1 MQPTPPQQSA
11 PSGNL
16 LVFFLLVLLIMLSY
30 SQFQA
35 WMYPNNNKRP
45 DPGPEDVKVAKDRQN
60 YQLPELPKPTASTD
74 LITLGDENST
84 LRVVLDP
91 LGGGV
96 RRVTLNRFKASDV
109 DGRPTDQPL
118 DLVPPEANTHE
129 PSNLLFHCEPGTDR
143 PVDVLGNTRWKATVD
158 EPGRKVTFT
167 ATASGLRF
175 TKTYTLEPGEYHVGL
190 EVKIERPAEEKTAA
204 RVRYQLTGAKG
215 LPVEGKWFTNKFRNA
230 IIGLEDEYG
239 TPTRDFQDLMHISLW
254 GNGTEIRHTPT
265 NFLRYA
271 ATETQYFAHAIVVD
285 ENQDRTFLASA
296 RPTLERAV
304 FHGRLVAKPQGNF
317 DRFQVVSNDGK
328 TTHTFFVRNEEER
341 ERFREEF
348 DKPGPVAVVYR
359 FLGYDPELK
368 AAPRLALDVRV
379 GEEAQGTHALW
390 EDDILL
396 RVTSKPVD
404 LEPGAS
410 LKHRYLLY
418 NGPVKPKLLAYL
430 RGEDKVDPALVS
442 LYVDKLHLYTLTDY
456 QSPGFFGNIFYY
468 TGITWLVITITNLI
482 HILLSFLYH
491 WVPNLGVCILL
502 LTVVVRG
509 LMYPLSRKQA
519 VMAVKMQALA
529 PQMKEMQER
538 YKDDR
543 LAMQQAQ
550 WELFRK
556 HGVNPLGTCW
566 VLLLQMP
573 IFMGL
578 WFALQESITFRLNDF
593 WPTWIVNLAAPDM
606 LWEWG
611 RNIPFISRDMDYGS
625 FLYLGPYLNVLPII
639 AVVFMV
645 IQQQMMAPPPADEQ
659 QEMQQKMMKYMM
671 IIFGVM
677 FYKVAAG
684 LTVYYIATTLWGF
697 AERAMLPKASLKP
710 EAAPA
715 DSPRLAT
722 TAGALPDS
730 NAATNG
736 GKKKNKKK
744 AKPEVKEPET
754 PATGLAA
761 WGEGWSRW
769 WNDILE
775 QARKK

>member
-1 MQPTPPQQSA
+1 MQPTQPQQPA
-11 PSGNL
+11 PAGNL
-16 LVFFLLVLLIMLSY
+16 LIFFLLVLLIMLSY

-35 WMYPNNNKRP
+35 WMYPNPNKRP
-45 DPGPEDVKVAKDRQN
+45 DAPEDLKTAKERQN
-60 YQLPELPKPTASTD
+60 YQLPESTPITD
-74 LITLGDENST
+74 EAELIVLGEEKSN
-84 LRVVLDP
+84 LRVLLDP
-91 LGGGV
+91 RGAGV
-96 RRVTLNRFKASDV
+96 RQVTLNRFQASDV
-109 DGRPTDQPL
+109 DGRPTNEPL
-118 DLVPPEANTHE
+118 DLVPAEANRDE

-143 PVDVLGNTRWKATVD
+143 PVDVLGKTLWKAHID

-167 ATASGLRF
+167 ARASGLRF
-175 TKTYTLEPGEYHVGL
+175 TKIYTLEPGDYHVGL
-190 EVKIERPAEEKTAA
+190 EVRIERPAEEKTAA

-239 TPTRDFQDLMHISLW
+239 TPTRDIQDLSHISLW

-265 NFLRYA
+265 SFLRYA

-304 FHGRLVAKPQGNF
+304 FHGQLLARPGGNF
-317 DRFQVVSNDGK
+317 DRFQVVGKDGR
-328 TTHTFFVRNEEER
+328 TTQTFFVRPEDR
-341 ERFREEF
+341 ERFREEM
-348 DKPGPVAVVYR
+348 DKPGPVAVIYR

-368 AAPRLALDVRV
+368 AAPKLALDLRV
-379 GEEAQGTHALW
+379 GDAALGTHALW
-390 EDDILL
+390 EEDIVL
-396 RVTSKPVD
+396 RVNSKPVD
-404 LEPGAS
+404 LEPGSS
-410 LKHRYLLY
+410 LTHRYLLY

-430 RGEDKVDPALVS
+430 RGENKVDPELVS

-456 QSPGFFGNIFYY
+456 QSPGFFGSFFYY

-482 HILLSFLYH
+482 HILLGFLYY

-519 VMAVKMQALA
+519 VMAIKMQALA
-529 PQMKEMQER
+529 PQMKDLQDK

-543 LAMQQAQ
+543 MALQQAQ

-578 WFALQESITFRLNDF
+578 WFALQESITFRLTDF

-606 LWEWG
+606 LWHWG
-611 RNIPFISRDMDYGS
+611 RGIPFLSRDMDYGS
-625 FLYLGPYLNVLPII
+625 LLYLGPYLNVLPIV
-639 AVVFMV
+639 AVVLMV
-645 IQQQMMAPPPADEQ
+645 IQQQMMTPPPTDEQ

-671 IIFGVM
+671 IIFGVL

-684 LTVYYIATTLWGF
+684 LCVYYIATTLWGF
-697 AERAMLPKASLKP
+697 AERAMLPKAKLHPEPLPNSPSPSASPGPLPDSATSPSNGSKKKGKKRSKP
-710 EAAPA
+710 EAKEAPA
-715 DSPRLAT
+715 
-722 TAGALPDS
+722 
-730 NAATNG
+730 
-736 GKKKNKKK
+736 
-744 AKPEVKEPET
+744 
-754 PATGLAA
+754 PATGLAK
-761 WGEGWSRW
+761 WREDWSRW

>member
-1 MQPTPPQQSA
+1 MQPTQPQQPA
-11 PSGNL
+11 PAGNL

-35 WMYPNNNKRP
+35 WMYPNANKRP
-45 DPGPEDVKVAKDRQN
+45 DSPEDVKSVKERQN
-60 YQLPELPKPTASTD
+60 YQLPVSLPPTAEPD
-74 LITLGDENST
+74 LITLGDKGCT

-91 LGGGV
+91 RGAGV
-96 RRVTLNRFKASDV
+96 RQVTLNRFKASDV

-118 DLVPPEANTHE
+118 DLVPAEANRDE
-129 PSNLLFHCEPGTDR
+129 PSNLLYHCEPGTDR
-143 PVDVLGNTRWKATVD
+143 PVDVLGRTRWKAHED

-175 TKTYTLEPGEYHVGL
+175 TKIYTLEPNQYHVGL
-190 EVKIERPAEEKTAA
+190 EVKIERPEEEKTAA

-215 LPVEGKWFTNKFRNA
+215 LPVEGKWFTHKFRNA

-239 TPTRDFQDLMHISLW
+239 TPTRDFQDLAHISLW
-254 GNGTEIRHTPT
+254 GNGSEIRHTPT
-265 NFLRYA
+265 SFLRYA

-304 FHGRLVAKPQGNF
+304 FHGQLVSRPSGNF
-317 DRFQVVSNDGK
+317 DRFQVISKDGRS
-328 TTHTFFVRNEEER
+328 TQTFFVREEDR
-341 ERFREEF
+341 ERFREEM

-368 AAPRLALDVRV
+368 AAPRLALDLRV
-379 GEEAQGTHALW
+379 GDAALGTHALW
-390 EDDILL
+390 EDDIVL
-396 RVTSKPVD
+396 RVNTKPVD
-404 LEPGAS
+404 LEPGSS
-410 LKHRYLLY
+410 LTHRYLLY

-430 RGEDKVDPALVS
+430 RGENKVDPELVS

-456 QSPGFFGNIFYY
+456 QSPGFFGNLFYY
-468 TGITWLVITITNLI
+468 TGLTWLIITITNWI
-482 HILLSFLYH
+482 HILLGLLYY
-491 WVPNLGVCILL
+491 WIPNLGVCILL

-519 VMAVKMQALA
+519 VMAIKMQALA
-529 PQMKEMQER
+529 PQMKELQEKH
-538 YKDDR
+538 KDDR
-543 LAMQQAQ
+543 MAMQQAQ

-578 WFALQESITFRLNDF
+578 WFALQESITFRLTDF

-606 LWEWG
+606 LWHWG
-611 RNIPFISRDMDYGS
+611 RGIPFISRDMDYGS
-625 FLYLGPYLNVLPII
+625 LLYLGPYLNVLPII

-645 IQQQMMAPPPADEQ
+645 IQQQMMTPPPADEQ

-671 IIFGVM
+671 IIFGVL

-684 LTVYYIATTLWGF
+684 LCVYYIATTLWGF
-697 AERAMLPKASLKP
+697 AERAMLPKAKLHPDASPAASAQLAASAGPLP
-710 EAAPA
+710 E
-715 DSPRLAT
+715 
-722 TAGALPDS
+722 TAVAV
-730 NAATNG
+730 TNSS
-736 GKKKNKKK
+736 KKK
-744 AKPEVKEPET
+744 AKKRAKADAKPQPEAP
-754 PATGLAA
+754 PTGLAK
-761 WGEGWSRW
+761 WREDWSRW